1 MTRREKPNA
10 GRPMDKVELTFKKFD
25 ANKVYL
31 FHSSTTL
38 SWPYEKRLNF
48 FNPITRM

>member
-31 FHSSTTL
+31 FHSTTTWL
-38 SWPYEKRLNF
+38 INYENRLNF
-48 FNPITRM
+48 FNITRM